1 MKDFLDILLKKE
13 KKPVEKEKIYKKI
26 ELLKQLEDEEYT
38 ITSEDMN
45 EIDKILDKG
54 VEKYEYYMTPTGKYT
69 LLTKTSFRKGR
80 FHGNRAGE
88 GFVVANTVY
97 ISKDGKKIQRE
108 EKFSINKENCNHAV
122 DGDYVLIDIG
132 GNGKK
137 PKVEKILD
145 RNIGNIIG
153 VVTKVGNSYYVKPI
167 DKKKQLL
174 TISLNEDVVEGEI
187 VSVSLDEEKSE
198 NCYTGKI
205 IRKFI
210 HTNDIHSDALL
221 EAFKCGM
228 PEGFSEESLK
238 QLEYIPDEVHEK
250 DLINRLD
257 FSNWEIF
264 SIDGADTKDKDDCI
278 SLHML
283 PNGNYLLGVH
293 IADVAYYVPYNSPL
307 DKDAFRKG
315 TSYYFGGLVEPQLP
329 EKLSNGIC
337 SLNENVLRLTK
348 SILIEIDK
356 EGNVISR
363 SLVPGVIK
371 SKASLTYDEVNNLLK
386 GKDTTDKCNQFKS
399 TLKNM
404 SELSYILRKKRLLD
418 GAIIFNRPE
427 LRFNH
432 DEEGKAVSVNLRYED
447 MAEMLIEEFMLA
459 ANTNVSEILTEKS
472 IPCIYRI
479 HDVPS
484 EERLEEFLKLLK
496 TVNLD
501 FSYEVSDILKDKKLL
516 QLLAIHINKKTN
528 NNSNLTTML
537 NTNLIRRMSHALYSP
552 TNIGHYGTGF
562 KTYAHFTSPIR
573 RLADLTISRIID
585 ECYFESSPSLKSQ
598 NIKKWNDLIGDYANQ
613 SSKMERVEEDVE
625 KNVLYMD
632 SAVYLSNFIGEEF
645 EGTVISVSNNGICI
659 QLDNLL
665 EGKVRNRNL
674 EGDYVCN
681 PDTFTL
687 LSIDN
692 TSNFYVGD
700 RLKLKLIESDKNTKQ
715 IDFVVLKKI
724 KENTIKDAKHSNQF
738 ILKKAKDE
746 KIKKA
751 YI

>member
-1 MKDFLDILLKKE
+1 MKEFVDILLKKE
-13 KKPVEKEKIYKKI
+13 KKPVDKEKIYQRI
-26 ELLKQLEDEEYT
+26 ELLKRLEDEEYT
-38 ITSEDMN
+38 ITSEDME

-54 VEKYEYYMTPTGKYT
+54 VEKYEYFMTPTGKYT

-88 GFVVANTVY
+88 GFVVSNTVY
-97 ISKDGKKIQRE
+97 ISKDGKKTQRE

-137 PKVEKILD
+137 PRVEKILD

-153 VVTKVGNSYYVKPI
+153 VVTKIGNTYYVKPI

-174 TISLNEDVVEGEI
+174 TISLNEEVVEGDI
-187 VSVSLDEEKSE
+187 VSVSLEEEKDD
-198 NCYTGKI
+198 NYYTGKI
-205 IRKFI
+205 IRRFI

-238 QLEYIPDEVHEK
+238 QLEYIPEEVHEK

-257 FSNWEIF
+257 FSEWKIF
-264 SIDGADTKDKDDCI
+264 SIDGSDTKDKDDCI

-337 SLNENVLRLTK
+337 SLNEGVFRLTK

-371 SKASLTYDEVNNLLK
+371 SHASLTYEEVNNLLK
-386 GKDTTDKCNQFKS
+386 GKETTSKCKRFEEV
-399 TLKNM
+399 LKNM
-404 SELSYILRKKRLLD
+404 SELSYILRKKRILD

-432 DEEGKAVSVNLRYED
+432 DDNGKAYEVKLRYED
-447 MAEMLIEEFMLA
+447 MAEMLIEEFMLI
-459 ANTNVSEILTEKS
+459 ANSNVTEMLTEKG

-484 EERLEEFLKLLK
+484 EERLDEFLKLLQ
-496 TVNLD
+496 TVNMD
-501 FSYEVSDILKDKKLL
+501 FSYDVDDILKDKKLL
-516 QLLAIHINKKTN
+516 QLLSIHINKGN
-528 NNSNLTTML
+528 NLTTML
-537 NTNLIRRMSHALYSP
+537 NTNLIRCMSHALYSP

-562 KTYAHFTSPIR
+562 KTYGHFTSPIR

-585 ECYFESSPSLKSQ
+585 ECYFEQSPSLKSQ

-613 SSKMERVEEDVE
+613 ASKMEKVEEDVE

-632 SAVYLSNFIGEEF
+632 SAVYLSQFIGQEF

-659 QLDNLL
+659 QLDNLV
-665 EGKVRNRNL
+665 EGKVRCRNL

-681 PDTFTL
+681 PETFTL
-687 LSIDN
+687 LSINN

-700 RLKLKLIESDKNTKQ
+700 RLRLKLVESNKDTKQ
-715 IDFVVLKKI
+715 IDFSVLEKI
-724 KENTIKDAKHSNQF
+724 KENTIKDAKRSNQF
-738 ILKKAKDE
+738 IIKKAKDE
-746 KIKKA
+746 RIKKA